1 MYRERDR
8 EEERILATAGV
19 QGVMISISVTP
30 AVTTPIATTITI
42 WRCVLVA
49 LVPVVHG
56 VHRLIYIYIERERE
70 RERESENRSPHMNM
84 TRVYVFEQMC
94 IYIYI

>member
-30 AVTTPIATTITI
+30 AVTTPIAATITI

-56 VHRLIYIYIERERE
+56 VHRLIYIYIYIE
-70 RERESENRSPHMNM
+70 RERESQRIDHH
-84 TRVYVFEQMC
+84 
-94 IYIYI
+94 I